1 MAALVI
7 MVDHSPP
14 PPITDHRS
22 APSDLL
28 KPPTVGILLCTYNGE
43 TYLRGQIESFIA
55 QSYDHWQLFVSDDG
69 STDGTGEILQNYQ
82 ALLGKNMF
90 IFNGPQEGFAQNF
103 MSLIRNKSINC
114 DYYAFSDQDDIW
126 LPDKLER
133 SLAAL
138 SNQDQNAPCLYCSRT
153 QLIDSEG
160 NVTGVSPSFMKPPS
174 FSNALVQSLAGAN
187 TMLINESAREL
198 LARTDSQATVI
209 AHDWLAYLIV
219 SGCGGAIVFDQEPT
233 LLYRQHGAN
242 IIGANTGIQNRIRR
256 VRDMLGGLS
265 KYWNEKNLL
274 ILREYASEL
283 TPQNR
288 LLLSYF
294 EQLRQRNIWTRLSL
308 LKKARLYRQTLAGTI
323 SLYVAVVL
331 NQL

>member
-1 MAALVI
+1 
-7 MVDHSPP
+7 MVDQSPP
-14 PPITDHRS
+14 HSIKDHRT

-28 KPPTVGILLCTYNGE
+28 KPPMVGILLCTYNGE
-43 TYLRGQIESFIA
+43 TYLKGQIESFIA
-55 QSYDHWQLFVSDDG
+55 QSYEHWQLFVSDDG
-69 STDGTGEILQNYQ
+69 STDGTGKILQDYQ
-82 ALLGKNMF
+82 ALLGENMF
-90 IFNGPQEGFAQNF
+90 VFNGPKEGFAQNF
-103 MSLIRNKSINC
+103 MSLIRNKTINC

-138 SNQDQNAPCLYCSRT
+138 ANNEQNAPSLYCSRT
-153 QLIDSEG
+153 QHIDSEG
-160 NVTGVSPSFMKPPS
+160 NLTSVSPSFIKPPS

-187 TMLINESAREL
+187 TMLINESARKL
-198 LARTDSQATVI
+198 LARTDLQATVI

-219 SGCGGAIVFDQEPT
+219 SGCGGLIVFDQEPT

-256 VRDMLGGLS
+256 VRDMLGGMS

-274 ILREYASEL
+274 ILREYTSEL
-283 TPQNR
+283 TPHNR
-288 LLLSYF
+288 LLLGYF
-294 EQLRQRNIWTRLSL
+294 EQLRKSNLWTRLFL
-308 LKKARLYRQTLAGTI
+308 VKKARLYRQTLAGTI
-323 SLYVAVVL
+323 SLYVAVAL

>member
-1 MAALVI
+1 
-7 MVDHSPP
+7 MVDHSPHP
-14 PPITDHRS
+14 PRKDHCS
-22 APSDLL
+22 APSDLP

-43 TYLRGQIESFIA
+43 TYLKGQIESFIA
-55 QSYDHWQLFVSDDG
+55 QSHEHWQLFVSDDG
-69 STDGTGEILQNYQ
+69 STDSTGRILLEYK
-82 ALLGKNMF
+82 ALLGEDMF
-90 IFNGPQEGFAQNF
+90 IFNGPKKGFAQNF
-103 MSLIRNKSINC
+103 MSLIRNKSIHC

-138 SNQDQNAPCLYCSRT
+138 ANNDQSTPSLYCSRT
-153 QLIDSEG
+153 QHIDSEG
-160 NVTGVSPSFMKPPS
+160 NLTGVSPSFMKPPS

-187 TMLINESAREL
+187 TMLINESARKL
-198 LARTDSQATVI
+198 LARTDLQATVI
-209 AHDWLAYLIV
+209 AHDWLAYIIV
-219 SGCGGAIVFDQEPT
+219 SGCGGFIIFDQEPT

-256 VRDMLGGLS
+256 VSDMLGGMS

-274 ILREYASEL
+274 ILREYSSEL

-288 LLLSYF
+288 LLLGYF
-294 EQLRQRNIWTRLSL
+294 EQMRKSSIWTRLSL
-308 LKKARLYRQTLAGTI
+308 VKKARLYRQTLAGTI
-323 SLYVAVVL
+323 SLYVAAVL

>member
-1 MAALVI
+1 
-7 MVDHSPP
+7 MVDQSPP
-14 PPITDHRS
+14 HSIKDHRT

-28 KPPTVGILLCTYNGE
+28 KPPMVGILLCTYNGE
-43 TYLRGQIESFIA
+43 TYLKGQIESFIA
-55 QSYDHWQLFVSDDG
+55 QSHEHWQLFVSDDG
-69 STDGTGEILQNYQ
+69 STDGTGKILQDYQ
-82 ALLGKNMF
+82 ALLGEDMF
-90 IFNGPQEGFAQNF
+90 IFKGPKKGFAQNF

-138 SNQDQNAPCLYCSRT
+138 SNNDQNVPCLYCSRT

-160 NVTGVSPSFMKPPS
+160 NVTGISPSFMQPPS

-198 LARTDSQATVI
+198 LSRTDLQACVI

-219 SGCGGAIVFDQEPT
+219 SGCGGFIVFDQEPT

-256 VRDMLGGLS
+256 VSDMLGGMS

-274 ILREYASEL
+274 ILRTYSSDL
-283 TPQNR
+283 TPENR
-288 LLLSYF
+288 LTLERF
-294 EQLRQRNIWTRLSL
+294 ERLRRGNLWARLSL
-308 LKKARLYRQTLAGTI
+308 LKKAHLYRQTLAGTL
-323 SLYVAVVL
+323 SLYAAVVL
-331 NQL
+331 NRL